1 MGRGNVKSV
10 SIWTSGKNAA
20 RGILLFYRARPTMRH
35 FLVHIIIVCCFL
47 RLPAAAGTTDFE
59 PAHKLTIQA
68 YPLHGDS
75 ATTVIPFSM
84 AGNLILVKAK
94 VDSTEGNFIFDTG
107 APNLVLNIIYFRD
120 YPVTQNHDAE
130 QTSINGAT
138 NGVIKTSVTDFRFG
152 SLEYNRLEADLVD
165 LGHIENNKGV
175 KVLGL
180 LGMELFR
187 QCELIID
194 YEKNLIYLHRIG
206 RKESSSYK
214 NVQLEDKEAYTVVP
228 IDLTDNRIIATL
240 EMGGK
245 KLKFVIDYAA
255 ESNVL
260 DSRLSNKVF
269 ENVNIT
275 GRIMLGG
282 SGASRVEALKGD
294 MKGLKI
300 GDQSFATLPVVVTR
314 LEKSCFAYAGCVD
327 GVLGFDFL
335 VLHKIGFNFVN
346 RKMYIWK

>member
-10 SIWTSGKNAA
+10 SIWTSGKNTA

-35 FLVHIIIVCCFL
+35 FLVHIIILCCFL

-120 YPVTQNHDAE
+120 YPATQNHDAE

-275 GRIMLGG
+275 GRIMLGWLRCQQGG
-282 SGASRVEALKGD
+282 SPEG
-294 MKGLKI
+294 
-300 GDQSFATLPVVVTR
+300 
-314 LEKSCFAYAGCVD
+314 
-327 GVLGFDFL
+327 
-335 VLHKIGFNFVN
+335 
-346 RKMYIWK
+346 